1 MLSLSTAVF
10 ADLNS
15 LMPTARVASWRLTV
29 HVFFFGNDL
38 QGTEYLRD
46 SPNLVGASLPG
57 PVGSDV
63 SHEITDFEVSGNSV
77 LDR

>member
-1 MLSLSTAVF
+1 VLGRSTAVF
-10 ADLNS
+10 TDLNS
-15 LMPTARVASWRLTV
+15 LMPTARVACWGLTV
-29 HVFFFGNDL
+29 HGFFFGNDL

-46 SPNLVGASLPG
+46 SPSLVGASLPA

-63 SHEITDFEVSGNSV
+63 PHEITDFEVSGDSV